1 MGIGKGFVDQCGL
14 EGSDLGVDVV
24 TLDAE
29 SRLQGTR
36 LEGGKG
42 AGYCRKARRVIL
54 IDGTRLV

>member
-36 LEGGKG
+36 LGG
-42 AGYCRKARRVIL
+42 GYCRKARRAML